1 MRLAAPSL
9 HYITAVAAIFCM
21 FYFCLRVLCKSNITE
36 SLQVS
41 QLCVQHV
48 IGHVII
54 GNYQI
59 AVCIHASRI

>member
-1 MRLAAPSL
+1 MRLAAPRL
-9 HYITAVAAIFCM
+9 HYITGVAVSS
-21 FYFCLRVLCKSNITE
+21 CKSDITE
-36 SLQVS
+36 QFQVS